1 MAQRASARPGARPTL
16 VAASLNL
23 SRVTNTDVVL
33 SFIGAPAGEETVAVA
48 VGTSLGTSLGGA
60 GEQLIK
66 IFRAQVQDVSV
77 LGICG
82 FYLLRLTLIHFILLI
97 IAFVIIIGLKI
108 YSESDAYNLKCII
121 SDVDGKRYCVRERL
135 KMELAANL
143 LASVTQK
150 LKDLVIY
157 CAKKFPDNENVQRM
171 VQKFNPTKISETLP
185 TSEYTAYSENKGEKL
200 AFCLNKEKNGSKYVR
215 SIM

>member
-1 MAQRASARPGARPTL
+1 MFDLDKQS
-16 VAASLNL
+16 
-23 SRVTNTDVVL
+23 
-33 SFIGAPAGEETVAVA
+33 
-48 VGTSLGTSLGGA
+48 
-60 GEQLIK
+60 
-66 IFRAQVQDVSV
+66 
-77 LGICG
+77 
-82 FYLLRLTLIHFILLI
+82 ILLYVI
-97 IAFVIIIGLKI
+97 IAFVILVGLKI

-200 AFCLNKEKNGSKYVR
+200 AFCLNKEKNGSKLIDINTLTFVAIHELAH
-215 SIM
+215 IMTISEGHKQEFWQNFKFLLEQAKASNIYDPVDYKKNPESYCGMDISDNPYYDLK